1 MISDGGTCRSSASS
15 DLFEL
20 QFEVFGKVQRV
31 FFRKYTKI
39 KADELSL
46 KGWCVNTP
54 DGTVKGVVCGS
65 TKALL
70 DFKQWVSKEG
80 SPKSRP
86 DSWSSL
92 DARLVIQRSTGCSS
106 LRKSLSLRPVG
117 RLHLWELGRLDL

>member
-80 SPKSRP
+80 SPKSQIDRVLFSSEEP
-86 DSWSSL
+86 VVAPRWSSFAV
-92 DARLVIQRSTGCSS
+92 D
-106 LRKSLSLRPVG
+106 KSYGHAPRRRAP
-117 RLHLWELGRLDL
+117 